1 MSWVADVVENFAT
14 VLSVSYR
21 TAVDFYQGIKR
32 LTQKKIIQ
40 NPVLVTSTY
49 QFLINEWIPTYISW
63 QR

>member
-40 NPVLVTSTY
+40 NPVLVTST
-49 QFLINEWIPTYISW
+49 
-63 QR
+63 